1 MGEAVKERGTR
12 RGAERVGDKEEERTP
27 RSPLEESPWA
37 RVPLIIIRSNSK
49 RERRKETVRQ
59 EEKGRKR
66 REREER
72 RISSLRFDR
81 VGVDRRLI
89 DSPPRHG
96 NFFEEPAGLPFF
108 YNTYHLAQSS
118 FAVFAV
124 PPVPSLVA
132 SVFSDRRFDDLTMT
146 YSLHRLTLLQTFRDL
161 ALGRWMSISWSV
173 PLIDRLAV

>member
-1 MGEAVKERGTR
+1 MGEAVKKRGTR

-59 EEKGRKR
+59 EGKGGKR

-96 NFFEEPAGLPFF
+96 NFFEEPAGLP
-108 YNTYHLAQSS
+108 SS
-118 FAVFAV
+118 ATPTISHRAPSRSSPF
-124 PPVPSLVA
+124 PPS
-132 SVFSDRRFDDLTMT
+132 RRI
-146 YSLHRLTLLQTFRDL
+146 RLL
-161 ALGRWMSISWSV
+161 
-173 PLIDRLAV
+173 